1 MQIRVG
7 KIALFTLGFAW
18 LAGALR
24 MIVGNVVLRETRLGI
39 IAQFLD
45 KLPPA
50 VAKSDVHF
58 PLDCH
63 ALWMGRTP
71 DARRNRA
78 PTQEAAELTP

>member
-1 MQIRVG
+1 MQNRVG

-50 VAKSDVHF
+50 VANPMFIFLWIVTLF
-58 PLDCH
+58 GWVVPLT
-63 ALWMGRTP
+63 LGVIGLLRK
-71 DARRNRA
+71 RRPN
-78 PTQEAAELTP
+78 

>member
-45 KLPPA
+45 KLPPE
-50 VAKSDVHF
+50 VANAMFIFLWIVTLF
-58 PLDCH
+58 GWVVPLT
-63 ALWMGRTP
+63 LGVIGLLRK
-71 DARRNRA
+71 RRPN
-78 PTQEAAELTP
+78 

>member
-50 VAKSDVHF
+50 VANPMFIFLWIVTLF
-58 PLDCH
+58 GWVVPLT
-63 ALWMGRTP
+63 LGVIGLLRK
-71 DARRNRA
+71 RRPN
-78 PTQEAAELTP
+78 

>member
-50 VAKSDVHF
+50 VANPMFIFLWIVTLF
-58 PLDCH
+58 GWVVPLT
-63 ALWMGRTP
+63 LGVIGLLRK
-71 DARRNRA
+71 
-78 PTQEAAELTP
+78 EAAELTP